1 MNKYIGFFQKQ
12 TQMSHYS
19 SALKYGYATLLALLP
34 FMVQAQLSITI
45 RQDRQPTCFG
55 YTDAQVAAIVTGGT
69 APYTYA
75 WSSGGGNSNRLVG
88 IGAGNYAVTVT
99 DNGGSTAVQAFTVT
113 QPTAVRSAPVSVS
126 GNVCAATNENYAANT
141 TGGVAPYT
149 YRWFT
154 ATNPVVGTTATQFIT
169 QAGQYYILATDAV
182 GCSTTTP
189 LTVNAPLVATFDKND
204 VSCGGMCDG
213 SVMAVVTGGKAPY
226 DYHWNFMPMTPPGN
240 MTNLASVMFPVPG
253 GTYTCTITDGAGCVR
268 IITGSVYEPTPV
280 GLNLTITAGSLCT
293 GNASIQAI
301 GTGGFAGTKTYILT
315 GQNNTPLGTNTTG
328 TFTNLGVG
336 EYHLS
341 VKDPHDCP
349 KDTLFSIRDMSTFN
363 VSAIKTDASCAGVN
377 NGSATAQISGG
388 NGPWRYIWNNG
399 ATSAHLVNLVAG
411 NYTVSVY
418 DGLNCFK
425 TASVTIGNTSNL
437 ALTTTGV
444 NAACSNNN
452 GSASVSAQNGTA
464 PYTYTWSNGATTANA
479 TQLVSGSYV
488 VTVTDANGCRMVSN
502 PVVITAANALTAT
515 GTSTPAICTSTNG
528 SIQIT
533 PISGTAPY
541 NYVLNGSNNATGQF
555 TGLAAGNYT
564 VAISDAN
571 GCNTTTSVVVT
582 AENRTV
588 TIHPTITNTSCRGN
602 DGLMNLTATGSTN
615 YFQYTLSGTPA
626 VTNTTGQ
633 FVGLAAGSYNV
644 TVVDGNGCRATTAAA
659 VSNGSA
665 SLTCG
670 ATTVAATC
678 TSATGGFTVVSGG
691 GRAPYTYTLNGT
703 VYNSPVFT
711 GLAAGDYS
719 VTMTD
724 ANGCQ
729 LVSVIT
735 VPRNTVAINL
745 NVNATAAGCSGAT
758 GSVTAVANGGT
769 APYRYTLNGVT
780 NTSGIFANLSA
791 GNYNV
796 NVSDANGCQNTVA
809 TQVTANGSNI
819 TATAIASSTICGN
832 SNGSLTFTAT
842 GGTAPYNYTLNGV
855 TNTNGTFTNLT
866 ANSYTVSIEDATGCR
881 TTRSALVSN
890 HNPTVTAT
898 VTTAAAACNSATGG
912 IRVTSTGGT
921 APYTYTLN
929 GVTNTNGQFTGLTA
943 SATPYNVTIRDANGC
958 TAAVSAT
965 ITGTSANI
973 TATATSTPAICT
985 NNTGSLT
992 ITASGGNLPY
1002 TYATNGTSNTDGQF
1016 DHLAAGTY
1024 AITITDANGCQ
1035 SVQNQSVTATSPVIT
1050 PTVNAANTTCTGN
1063 DGRITISA
1071 IGGTNSFRFELPN
1084 ANNTNGQFTGLA
1096 AGNYVV
1102 TVIDGNGCRATTNAT
1117 VSNGAN
1123 MVTATSTT
1131 TPAICTNNNGV
1142 IVVTGAGG
1150 TIPYTYTLNGVSNT
1164 TGRFENL
1171 AGNSYSVEIVD
1182 AGNCR
1187 TTTSVTLPVN
1197 NMNVS
1202 ATVTA
1207 ASASCRGNDGGL
1219 IVVATGGNGSF
1230 WYAVNG
1236 TSNTTGIFT
1245 ALTPGT
1251 YTVISTDGNG
1261 CQARS
1266 TGLIQDG
1273 SRLLNPTVQATT
1285 PAVCTGSNGTANLNV
1300 TGGTGNYSY
1309 VLNGVTN
1316 STGVFTGL
1324 ASGTYT
1330 ATITDGATCRTTVPV
1345 TIGATT
1351 SNVVL
1356 TSNRVGATSC
1366 TGNDG
1371 SIEVSASGGTSPY
1384 TYRLNT
1390 NSNTTGQFRGLSAN
1404 TYTINVTDANGCT
1417 STVSATVNSATG
1429 LLATTSDLQI
1439 PTCRNANGRFQV
1451 VPSNGT
1457 APYTYR
1463 LGSQTNQTGIFTN
1476 LATGNYVVTVTDA
1489 NNCVTALPA
1498 VDLQS
1503 VGSIAAA
1510 MTTTPV
1516 RCTGD
1521 SVTIRFTD
1529 ASTVSGG
1536 GTQFDRNWLFG
1547 NGYTGIANNLELTFS
1562 TRTAN
1567 VRLIVTSTQGCAD
1580 TISQN
1585 LPVGL
1590 LEVAIQDTA
1599 TNCQNTTVN
1608 VVATNNSLGAPVSY
1622 SWTPNNLI
1630 ASGGNTANP
1639 SFNVGATRQTVYVS
1653 MTNGVCTKTDSVVI
1667 NPIIPLPVDQ
1677 ALISN
1682 HSDCANGLRVDF
1694 SNTNTTAG
1702 AYRWVFGDPANPTAG
1717 SSSSNASYTYSAS
1730 GTYTALLIPSAA
1742 CLDTIRRTFTV
1753 QSGSSV
1759 QLRTIPNYQTGVN
1772 YCDAS
1777 ITVQLRAR
1785 TNATTVRWSTDRN
1798 FTRII
1803 GTDTLANIVPSNG
1816 STTFYVEGRD
1826 TRGCRT
1832 VDSTRL
1838 IDRSIGVDVM
1848 DNVGICADGI
1858 GHVIA
1863 DNLNSRD
1870 TLTIMWTPPS
1880 GVTVIKGQGELKAD
1894 VSGTGTGYVYG
1905 FFRNQ
1910 WGCTKLDS
1918 VKVDMIH
1925 MTASLTARDTIV
1937 AKGDT
1942 TTLTVTPGAGR
1953 YTYTWNPNVTTSG
1966 SPVSIKPDTTTT
1978 YYVIVTDTNGCKAMA
1993 KVLVKVYS
2001 PECRDPFIYIPN
2013 AFSPNGDGNNE
2024 MLYVRGENLKQQCY
2038 FAVYNRWGEIV
2049 FESYSKEN
2057 GWDGVHKGTPVCP
2070 DVYGYYLRGT
2080 CKNGE
2085 PIFIK
2090 GNITVLK

>member
-1 MNKYIGFFQKQ
+1 
-12 TQMSHYS
+12 
-19 SALKYGYATLLALLP
+19 
-34 FMVQAQLSITI
+34 
-45 RQDRQPTCFG
+45 
-55 YTDAQVAAIVTGGT
+55 
-69 APYTYA
+69 
-75 WSSGGGNSNRLVG
+75 
-88 IGAGNYAVTVT
+88 
-99 DNGGSTAVQAFTVT
+99 
-113 QPTAVRSAPVSVS
+113 
-126 GNVCAATNENYAANT
+126 
-141 TGGVAPYT
+141 
-149 YRWFT
+149 
-154 ATNPVVGTTATQFIT
+154 
-169 QAGQYYILATDAV
+169 
-182 GCSTTTP
+182 
-189 LTVNAPLVATFDKND
+189 
-204 VSCGGMCDG
+204 
-213 SVMAVVTGGKAPY
+213 
-226 DYHWNFMPMTPPGN
+226 
-240 MTNLASVMFPVPG
+240 
-253 GTYTCTITDGAGCVR
+253 
-268 IITGSVYEPTPV
+268 
-280 GLNLTITAGSLCT
+280 
-293 GNASIQAI
+293 
-301 GTGGFAGTKTYILT
+301 
-315 GQNNTPLGTNTTG
+315 
-328 TFTNLGVG
+328 
-336 EYHLS
+336 
-341 VKDPHDCP
+341 
-349 KDTLFSIRDMSTFN
+349 
-363 VSAIKTDASCAGVN
+363 
-377 NGSATAQISGG
+377 
-388 NGPWRYIWNNG
+388 
-399 ATSAHLVNLVAG
+399 
-411 NYTVSVY
+411 
-418 DGLNCFK
+418 
-425 TASVTIGNTSNL
+425 
-437 ALTTTGV
+437 
-444 NAACSNNN
+444 
-452 GSASVSAQNGTA
+452 
-464 PYTYTWSNGATTANA
+464 
-479 TQLVSGSYV
+479 
-488 VTVTDANGCRMVSN
+488 
-502 PVVITAANALTAT
+502 
-515 GTSTPAICTSTNG
+515 
-528 SIQIT
+528 
-533 PISGTAPY
+533 
-541 NYVLNGSNNATGQF
+541 
-555 TGLAAGNYT
+555 
-564 VAISDAN
+564 
-571 GCNTTTSVVVT
+571 
-582 AENRTV
+582 
-588 TIHPTITNTSCRGN
+588 
-602 DGLMNLTATGSTN
+602 
-615 YFQYTLSGTPA
+615 
-626 VTNTTGQ
+626 
-633 FVGLAAGSYNV
+633 
-644 TVVDGNGCRATTAAA
+644 
-659 VSNGSA
+659 
-665 SLTCG
+665 
-670 ATTVAATC
+670 
-678 TSATGGFTVVSGG
+678 
-691 GRAPYTYTLNGT
+691 
-703 VYNSPVFT
+703 
-711 GLAAGDYS
+711 
-719 VTMTD
+719 
-724 ANGCQ
+724 
-729 LVSVIT
+729 
-735 VPRNTVAINL
+735 
-745 NVNATAAGCSGAT
+745 
-758 GSVTAVANGGT
+758 
-769 APYRYTLNGVT
+769 
-780 NTSGIFANLSA
+780 
-791 GNYNV
+791 
-796 NVSDANGCQNTVA
+796 
-809 TQVTANGSNI
+809 
-819 TATAIASSTICGN
+819 
-832 SNGSLTFTAT
+832 
-842 GGTAPYNYTLNGV
+842 
-855 TNTNGTFTNLT
+855 
-866 ANSYTVSIEDATGCR
+866 
-881 TTRSALVSN
+881 
-890 HNPTVTAT
+890 
-898 VTTAAAACNSATGG
+898 
-912 IRVTSTGGT
+912 
-921 APYTYTLN
+921 
-929 GVTNTNGQFTGLTA
+929 
-943 SATPYNVTIRDANGC
+943 
-958 TAAVSAT
+958 
-965 ITGTSANI
+965 
-973 TATATSTPAICT
+973 
-985 NNTGSLT
+985 LT